1 MTSENHKKINDRH
14 ALIFALVAVMFWATV
29 PTAFKIGLQSFSPAQ
44 LIFFASGVTLVI
56 LLVLLASEKKLT
68 TVFRVSKKEWLLSSL
83 LGFFNPFAY
92 YIILLKGYSI
102 LPAQVAQPVNMTWP
116 LILVILS
123 APLLGQKITIKNL
136 VALLIGFAGVLLIS
150 SRGKGFFIEKN
161 DWNGILLC
169 LGSAFIW
176 ALYWIFNVKR
186 KAGQLTGLFLNFL
199 FGFGYLFVFLLLT
212 NSLKIQT
219 GKSLWAAVYIGFF
232 EIGITFVFWLK
243 ALSLSSNNSKIA
255 NYIYLAPFLSLIPVH
270 FILKET
276 IHSTTIIG
284 LFFIIS
290 GILFQQTTFR
300 NKKRES

>member
-1 MTSENHKKINDRH
+1 
-14 ALIFALVAVMFWATV
+14 MFWATV
-29 PTAFKIGLQSFSPAQ
+29 PTAFKIGLKSFTPAQ
-44 LIFFASGVTLVI
+44 LIFIASGVTLVI
-56 LLVLLASEKKLT
+56 LFVLLVSEKKLI
-68 TVFRVSKKEWLLSSL
+68 TVFRISKKELLLSSL
-83 LGFFNPFAY
+83 LGFLNPFVY

-123 APLLGQKITIKNL
+123 APLLKQKITLKNL
-136 VALLIGFAGVLLIS
+136 VALLIGFAGVLIIS
-150 SRGKGFFIEKN
+150 SMGKGFMIEKN
-161 DWNGILLC
+161 DWNGIMLC

-186 KAGQLTGLFLNFL
+186 KTGQLAGLFLNFL
-199 FGFGYLFVFLLLT
+199 FGFGYLLIFLLLT
-212 NSLKIQT
+212 NSLEIQT
-219 GKSLWAAVYIGFF
+219 GKNFWAAVYIGFF
-232 EIGITFVFWLK
+232 EIGLTFVFWLK
-243 ALSLSSNNSKIA
+243 ALSLSSNNAKIA
-255 NYIYLAPFLSLIPVH
+255 NFIYLAPFLSLIPVH